1 MAPATDSTTASA
13 GQVFLYFIPLT
24 LFLYLATPVGYL
36 LDIGTAYM
44 LKDRLHA
51 TATEVATFRL
61 VTGIPIY
68 LSALFGL
75 VRDMWNPFGMRDRG
89 YFLLFAP
96 LTGAI
101 FVWMSFTQITYT
113 GMLIGMLLVMT
124 SFRFVTAAYL
134 GLIALVGQEQMMSGR
149 LTAVWQIM
157 ASLPYAVGAVA
168 SGWVAEHLRPDQTF
182 LMVAGLCLLVALMA
196 LWKPKAVFAKLYDKP
211 IAKGSSLIG
220 DLKRLVKH
228 RAVYPAVAINLLFNF
243 APGANTPLQFYL
255 TDKLHASDAV
265 YSNYIAVFVIAFV
278 PMFFVYGWLSTRVS
292 LNRLLWW
299 GTIITVPQ
307 MVPLVL
313 INSASSAVWLALP
326 IGLMGGIAAGAYYD
340 LAMRSCPPGLQGT
353 LMMAVDS
360 VIVLAQRGS
369 DVLGSKIYNSS
380 PEHGFLYCVIATTA
394 VYASILLVLLTV
406 PKALVATTDGERNA
420 EIENAAAEAAAA
432 G

>member
-1 MAPATDSTTASA
+1 MASATDSTAASA
-13 GQVFLYFIPLT
+13 GRVFLYFVPLT

-61 VTGIPIY
+61 LTAIPIY

-96 LTGAI
+96 LTAAI
-101 FVWMSFTQITYT
+101 FIWMSFTQITYT

-124 SFRFVTAAYL
+124 SFRFVTAAYV

-149 LTAVWQIM
+149 LTAVWQIV

-182 LMVAGLCLLVALMA
+182 LMVAGLCVLVALFA
-196 LWKPKAVFAKLYDKP
+196 LWKPRAVFAKLYDKP
-211 IAKGSSLIG
+211 IAKGSDLIG
-220 DLKRLVKH
+220 DLKRLVRH

-265 YSNYIAVFVIAFV
+265 Y
-278 PMFFVYGWLSTRVS
+278 
-292 LNRLLWW
+292 
-299 GTIITVPQ
+299 
-307 MVPLVL
+307 
-313 INSASSAVWLALP
+313 
-326 IGLMGGIAAGAYYD
+326 
-340 LAMRSCPPGLQGT
+340 
-353 LMMAVDS
+353 
-360 VIVLAQRGS
+360 
-369 DVLGSKIYNSS
+369 
-380 PEHGFLYCVIATTA
+380 
-394 VYASILLVLLTV
+394 
-406 PKALVATTDGERNA
+406 
-420 EIENAAAEAAAA
+420 
-432 G
+432 